1 MKFVKFVDNYADE
14 FDVFGCAMF
23 DDKQF
28 REWDRAMT
36 KASTLMKQGYEFTL
50 YFGTNEYL
58 LYNDSYFIGEAIE
71 IHDVYAGNAYA
82 LQAYIVGKD
91 NTYMGVFPD
100 TAMLEEFIARCG
112 GEPDDE

>member
-14 FDVFGCAMF
+14 FDVMGYALF
-23 DDKQF
+23 DDSHF

-71 IHDVYAGNAYA
+71 IHNVIAGDAFA
-82 LQAYIVGKD
+82 LKTYIVGD
-91 NTYMGVFPD
+91 NETIGVFPD
-100 TAMLEEFIARCG
+100 TAMLEDFITRCG
-112 GEPDDE
+112 GEVNEE